1 MPPKIPIERRD
12 NTILNAVLETNKLIN
27 EQSIELAKNTTETR
41 LLKES
46 VQTLNGKVA
55 GHETRLQAQE
65 GLNALMSQGLQNL
78 KDKEA
83 KAESKTSFWQR
94 NQDKIVW
101 GIIGMGILLFYKLL
115 VSANIISN
123 FLNK

>member
-1 MPPKIPIERRD
+1 MQKMTVERRD

-55 GHETRLQAQE
+55 GHETRLQTQE
-65 GLNALMSQGLQNL
+65 GLNALMAQGLQNL
-78 KDKEA
+78 KDKEE
-83 KAESKTSFWQR
+83 KAESETTFWQR

-101 GIIGMGILLFYKLL
+101 GIIGIGLMLFYYLL
-115 VSANIISN
+115 THNGFPR
-123 FLNK
+123 FLEK

>member
-1 MPPKIPIERRD
+1 MPRTPVERRD

-55 GHETRLQAQE
+55 GHETRLQTQE
-65 GLNALMSQGLQNL
+65 GLNALMAQGLQNL
-78 KDKEA
+78 KDREEA
-83 KAESKTSFWQR
+83 AESKTTFWSR
-94 NQDKIVW
+94 NQDKFIW
-101 GIIGMGILLFYKLL
+101 GVIGLGLTLFYFLL
-115 VSANIISN
+115 KSAGFPA
-123 FLNK
+123 FLD